1 MKVLVLLLSLALLAG
16 CSAGGWETVSDDI
29 PDEAAA
35 VWQEEAF
42 SIVTSLPQGAALV
55 AEEDGLK
62 RYRVEETG
70 LELEERV
77 FLSHSLDSAV
87 RQLTGLSE
95 DEVTVVETTRFN
107 LPEYQFAWYDADTG
121 RLARAD
127 LVMDGMT
134 CYALVCSTPEAEG
147 AALGQEA
154 RAAFAGFGLYYDE
167 QA

>member
-77 FLSHSLDSAV
+77 FLSHSLESSVYSLAVSA
-87 RQLTGLSE
+87 
-95 DEVTVVETTRFN
+95 
-107 LPEYQFAWYDADTG
+107 
-121 RLARAD
+121 
-127 LVMDGMT
+127 
-134 CYALVCSTPEAEG
+134 
-147 AALGQEA
+147 
-154 RAAFAGFGLYYDE
+154 
-167 QA
+167 

>member
-42 SIVTSLPQGAALV
+42 SIVTALPQGAALV
-55 AEEDGLK
+55 AESDGLQ
-62 RYRVEETG
+62 RYRVAETG
-70 LELEERV
+70 LELEQRV
-77 FLSHSLDSAV
+77 FLAHSLESAV
-87 RQLTGLSE
+87 RQLTGLPA
-95 DEVTVVETTRFN
+95 DRVTVVETTRFN
-107 LPEYQFAWYDADTG
+107 LPEYRFAWYDADAG

-134 CYALVCSTPEAEG
+134 CYALVCSTPEAAG
-147 AALGQEA
+147 GSLAQEA

-167 QA
+167 EA